1 MMRKLGLDLGE
12 RCVGVAVSDPTGTL
26 VTPLPPLTGFDRES
40 LRSWVEEFVARE
52 GVDEVVVG
60 IPRLLSGEEGE
71 QARRTRELA
80 SALGGVPGLKV
91 TFWDERLTT
100 REARRRLRE
109 GSGGRRSRKKDDD
122 SAAAALILDAYL
134 RAAGR
139 ED

>member
-1 MMRKLGLDLGE
+1 MRKLGLDLGE
-12 RCVGVAVSDPTGTL
+12 RRIGVAVSDPTGTL
-26 VTPLPPLTGFDRES
+26 VTPLPPLIGFDRED
-40 LRSWVEEFVARE
+40 LRSWVEEFAARE

-71 QARRTRELA
+71 QARRARELA

-91 TFWDERLTT
+91 TLWDERLTT
-100 REARRRLRE
+100 REARRKLRE
-109 GSGGRRSRKKDDD
+109 GSGGRRSRKVDDD

-134 RAAGR
+134 RAVGR